1 MPRLCELI
9 LIWELSEFWLSSL
22 LIMIGNNSCSS
33 ILHSI
38 QNIRFPLLVS
48 LYLIGN
54 KIESLEGFHRIYFPQ
69 LSTLCLGIL
78 NLNRSKPFV

>member
-1 MPRLCELI
+1 MSRLCELI
-9 LIWELSEFWLSSL
+9 LTWELSEFWLSSL

-33 ILHSI
+33 ILHSLH
-38 QNIRFPLLVS
+38 NIRFPVLES

-69 LSTLCLGIL
+69 LSTLSLGIL
-78 NLNRSKPFV
+78 QPK